1 MIDET
6 RIPPALSNALAKLSN
21 PAPRAAFTM
30 RKTAKYQDMP
40 KLFRS
45 TTRTS
50 PGPALDD
57 TDDERNKPVRSFTSI
72 SGLLSIFDIWAG
84 KENKTKL
91 FFDLVHKLQHH
102 FASLFFTFFK
112 TPIFFFATFE
122 VDWVFLS

>member
-1 MIDET
+1 MIDER

-45 TTRTS
+45 VTRTTS
-50 PGPALDD
+50 PPVLDD

-72 SGLLSIFDIWAG
+72 SGLLSIFDIYGPPG
-84 KENKTKL
+84 KKRRPN
-91 FFDLVHKLQHH
+91 
-102 FASLFFTFFK
+102 FT
-112 TPIFFFATFE
+112 
-122 VDWVFLS
+122 